1 MLFHMIITGVFL
13 EGHFSQV
20 MELIIVIIY
29 QIMEILIFVPKIL
42 YINELNVESIINNP
56 NGYKLHSAYPNPF
69 NPYTTLGYYL
79 PNNETVHIKIFDIM
93 GRQVK
98 TFVMP
103 DQIAGY
109 GSIQW
114 NGTNDYDQRVSSG
127 LYLYT
132 IQAGNF
138 RGTKKMVIL
147 E

>member
-1 MLFHMIITGVFL
+1 MD
-13 EGHFSQV
+13 S
-20 MELIIVIIY
+20 
-29 QIMEILIFVPKIL
+29 EILLLKTESSIKPENF
-42 YINELNVESIINNP
+42 YINE
-56 NGYKLHSAYPNPF
+56 AYPNPF
-69 NPYTTLGYYL
+69 NPYTTLSYYL
-79 PNNETVHIKIFDIM
+79 PNNETVQIKIFDIM

-98 TFVMP
+98 TFVMT

-109 GSIQW
+109 RSIQW

>member
-1 MLFHMIITGVFL
+1 
-13 EGHFSQV
+13 
-20 MELIIVIIY
+20 
-29 QIMEILIFVPKIL
+29 
-42 YINELNVESIINNP
+42 
-56 NGYKLHSAYPNPF
+56 
-69 NPYTTLGYYL
+69 
-79 PNNETVHIKIFDIM
+79 M

-103 DQIAGY
+103 DQIVGS

-138 RGTKKMVIL
+138 RETKKMVIL

>member
-1 MLFHMIITGVFL
+1 MKII
-13 EGHFSQV
+13 
-20 MELIIVIIY
+20 
-29 QIMEILIFVPKIL
+29 
-42 YINELNVESIINNP
+42 
-56 NGYKLHSAYPNPF
+56 
-69 NPYTTLGYYL
+69 
-79 PNNETVHIKIFDIM
+79 IKIWFFFFTLFLSQDHWETAIFADDIM

-103 DQIAGY
+103 DQIVGS

>member
-1 MLFHMIITGVFL
+1 MD
-13 EGHFSQV
+13 S
-20 MELIIVIIY
+20 
-29 QIMEILIFVPKIL
+29 EILLLKTESSIKPENF
-42 YINELNVESIINNP
+42 YINE
-56 NGYKLHSAYPNPF
+56 AYPNPF
-69 NPYTTLGYYL
+69 NPYTTLSYYL
-79 PNNETVHIKIFDIM
+79 PNNETVQIKIFDIM

>member
-1 MLFHMIITGVFL
+1 
-13 EGHFSQV
+13 
-20 MELIIVIIY
+20 
-29 QIMEILIFVPKIL
+29 
-42 YINELNVESIINNP
+42 
-56 NGYKLHSAYPNPF
+56 
-69 NPYTTLGYYL
+69 
-79 PNNETVHIKIFDIM
+79 M

-98 TFVMP
+98 TFVMQ
-103 DQIAGY
+103 DQIKGY